1 MATASHQLM
10 PARAGIGLKPEHFRA
25 VLDCEIEGLW
35 LEVHP
40 ENYMVDGGPRLAWLE
55 AIRDNRP
62 ISFHGVGA
70 SLGGPDPLDVAHIK
84 HLRHLIDRFQPKLVS
99 EHVAWSAAGGRY
111 FADLFPLPRTDEAL
125 CWLTDRID
133 AFQMAL
139 GRSILIENPSVY
151 LPLRSEMD
159 EPDFLAELCRRTG
172 CSLLLD
178 VNNVHV
184 SANNT
189 GFDAQAYIDAIPGH
203 LVGEIHVAG
212 FEADARRGSTLLI
225 DTHGTAVHEDVWSL
239 YRRLIERIGSRP
251 TLIERDANI
260 PPFEE
265 LIAERERAD
274 AALTRELQVA

>member
-1 MATASHQLM
+1 MAHPSNQHL
-10 PARAGIGLKPEHFRA
+10 PARAGIGLKPEHYRA
-25 VLDCEIEGLW
+25 VLDGDVDGLW

-55 AIRDNRP
+55 AIRDRHP
-62 ISFHGVGA
+62 LSFHGVGA
-70 SLGGPDPLDVAHIK
+70 SLGGPDPLDIQ
-84 HLRHLIDRFQPKLVS
+84 HLNKLRTLIDRFQPNVVS

-125 CWLTDRID
+125 CCLTDRID
-133 AFQMAL
+133 AFQRAL

-151 LPLRSEMD
+151 LPLKSEMD

-189 GFDAQAYIDAIPGH
+189 GANARAYIDAIPGH
-203 LVGEIHVAG
+203 LVGEIHLAG
-212 FEADARRGSTLLI
+212 FEADARRGTSLLI
-225 DTHGTAVHEDVWSL
+225 DTHGAPVDEDVWRL

-260 PPFEE
+260 PPFQE
-265 LIAERERAD
+265 LMAERNRAD
-274 AALTRELQVA
+274 AALFMELEIA